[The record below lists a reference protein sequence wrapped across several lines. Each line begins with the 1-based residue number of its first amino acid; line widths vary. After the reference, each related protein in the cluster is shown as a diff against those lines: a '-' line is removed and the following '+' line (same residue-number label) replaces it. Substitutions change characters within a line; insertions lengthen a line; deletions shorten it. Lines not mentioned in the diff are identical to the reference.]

1 MTKNLDDVLKEF
13 EEKANKAVSSNRKLW
28 KDTEA
33 DDLYAVDIHIWRKP
47 GMGNSLQ
54 TITGNKISI
63 MTATTS
69 YLDTLISKKVLT
81 FDELDYMIKLLKQTK
96 RKKSEQCEF
105 YR

>member
-1 MTKNLDDVLKEF
+1 MQKQNLDDVLKEF
-13 EEKANKAVSSNRKLW
+13 EEKANNAVSSNRKLW

-81 FDELDYMIKLLKQTK
+81 FDELDEMIKLVKQTI
-96 RKKSEQCEF
+96 RKKSE
-105 YR
+105 